1 MFSMYADRR
10 FVRLESDKIE
20 PGMVYTIHML
30 PDPKEELWK
39 HLLQVFMHTLT
50 GKGGRRATVTTL
62 DGMMWHGY
70 KSSTG
75 LFTSRP
81 IKRVP
86 LGAKLKSQG
95 ACMKIRL
102 KVSGTAT
109 GSVLTYFL
117 GIAGGR
123 YEQYTH
129 ARFRR
134 GYANRRT

>member
-10 FVRLESDKIE
+10 FVRLESDSIE

-39 HLLQVFMHTLT
+39 HLSQVFMHTLT

-81 IKRVP
+81 IKKVP
-86 LGAKLKSQG
+86 FGAKLKSQG
-95 ACMKIRL
+95 ACNEDTIESLRNR
-102 KVSGTAT
+102 SG
-109 GSVLTYFL
+109 
-117 GIAGGR
+117 
-123 YEQYTH
+123 E
-129 ARFRR
+129 RFNIFFRHCWWSI
-134 GYANRRT
+134 